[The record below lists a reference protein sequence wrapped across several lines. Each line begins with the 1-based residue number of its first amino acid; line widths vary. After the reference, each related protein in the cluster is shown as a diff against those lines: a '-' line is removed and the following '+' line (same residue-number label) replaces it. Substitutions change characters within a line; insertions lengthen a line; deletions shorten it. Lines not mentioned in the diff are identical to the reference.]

1 LTAEV
6 IVISAGGRTILLRG
20 ARTMSEEPRELT
32 PIKPERIA
40 QELAKF
46 HADRQSGK
54 FKTDVLDQK
63 FARII
68 QELRARRIDGTREQV
83 IAALKPLVESGAIS
97 RGEHNRLLTQ
107 LGMG

>member
-1 LTAEV
+1 
-6 IVISAGGRTILLRG
+6 
-20 ARTMSEEPRELT
+20 MSEKSGDLT

-68 QELRARRIDGTREQV
+68 QELRDRRVDGTREEML
-83 IAALKPLVESGAIS
+83 AALKPLVDSGAVS

>member
-1 LTAEV
+1 
-6 IVISAGGRTILLRG
+6 
-20 ARTMSEEPRELT
+20 MSEKSGDLT

-68 QELRARRIDGTREQV
+68 QELRDRRVDGTRAEML
-83 IAALKPLVESGAIS
+83 AALKPLVDSGAVS
-97 RGEHNRLLTQ
+97 RGEHDRLLTQ

>member
-1 LTAEV
+1 
-6 IVISAGGRTILLRG
+6 
-20 ARTMSEEPRELT
+20 MSEKSGDLT

-46 HADRQSGK
+46 HADRQSGR

-68 QELRARRIDGTREQV
+68 QELRDRRVDGTRAEML
-83 IAALKPLVESGAIS
+83 AALKPLVDSGAVS
-97 RGEHNRLLTQ
+97 RGEHDRLLTQ

>member
-1 LTAEV
+1 
-6 IVISAGGRTILLRG
+6 
-20 ARTMSEEPRELT
+20 MSEESRELK

-40 QELAKF
+40 QELARF
-46 HADRQSGK
+46 HADRQSGA

-68 QELRARRIDGTREQV
+68 QELRERRIDGTREE
-83 IAALKPLVESGAIS
+83 ILAALKPLVDSGTIS

>member
-1 LTAEV
+1 
-6 IVISAGGRTILLRG
+6 
-20 ARTMSEEPRELT
+20 MSEKSGDLT

-68 QELRARRIDGTREQV
+68 QELRDRRVDGTRAEML
-83 IAALKPLVESGAIS
+83 AALKPLVESGAVS
-97 RGEHNRLLTQ
+97 RGEHDRLLTQ

>member
-1 LTAEV
+1 MT
-6 IVISAGGRTILLRG
+6 
-20 ARTMSEEPRELT
+20 EEPRELS

-68 QELRARRIDGTREQV
+68 QELRERRIDGTRDE
-83 IAALKPLVESGAIS
+83 IMAALKPLVDSGAIS

-107 LGMG
+107 LGMA

>member
-1 LTAEV
+1 
-6 IVISAGGRTILLRG
+6 
-20 ARTMSEEPRELT
+20 MSEKSGEMS

-46 HADRQSGK
+46 HALRQSK
-54 FKTDVLDQK
+54 QFKDDVLDQK

-68 QELRARRIDGTREQV
+68 QELRERRIDGTRQEV
-83 IAALKPLVESGAIS
+83 VAALKPLVDAGSIS
-97 RGEHNRLLTQ
+97 AGECQRLLTQ

>member
-1 LTAEV
+1 
-6 IVISAGGRTILLRG
+6 
-20 ARTMSEEPRELT
+20 MSDKPSELT

-54 FKTDVLDQK
+54 FRTDVLDQK

-68 QELRARRIDGTREQV
+68 QELRDRRVDGTREEML
-83 IAALKPLVESGAIS
+83 AALKPLVESGAVS
-97 RGEHNRLLTQ
+97 KGEHDRLLTQ
-107 LGMG
+107 IGMG

>member
-1 LTAEV
+1 
-6 IVISAGGRTILLRG
+6 
-20 ARTMSEEPRELT
+20 MSEEPRELK

-40 QELAKF
+40 QELARF
-46 HADRQSGK
+46 HADRQSGA

-68 QELRARRIDGTREQV
+68 QELRERRIDGTREE
-83 IAALKPLVESGAIS
+83 ILAALKPLVDSGTIS

>member
-1 LTAEV
+1 
-6 IVISAGGRTILLRG
+6 
-20 ARTMSEEPRELT
+20 MSEKPGDLT
-32 PIKPERIA
+32 PIRPERIA

-68 QELRARRIDGTREQV
+68 QELRERRVDGTRAEML
-83 IAALKPLVESGAIS
+83 AALKPLVESGAVS
-97 RGEHNRLLTQ
+97 RGEHDRLLTQ

>member
-1 LTAEV
+1 MT
-6 IVISAGGRTILLRG
+6 
-20 ARTMSEEPRELT
+20 EESREPT

-68 QELRARRIDGTREQV
+68 QELRERRIDGTREQLL
-83 IAALKPLVESGAIS
+83 AALKPLVDSGAIS

-107 LGMG
+107 IGMG

>member
-1 LTAEV
+1 
-6 IVISAGGRTILLRG
+6 
-20 ARTMSEEPRELT
+20 MSEEPRELT

>member
-1 LTAEV
+1 
-6 IVISAGGRTILLRG
+6 
-20 ARTMSEEPRELT
+20 MSEESRELT

-40 QELAKF
+40 QELARF
-46 HADRQSGK
+46 HADRQSGA

-68 QELRARRIDGTREQV
+68 QELRERRIDGTREE
-83 IAALKPLVESGAIS
+83 ILAALKPLVDSGTIS